1 MTRSEVKLSEINKF
15 VGYKSKTLT
24 VTLSETKGYLK
35 KLVQEVKT
43 IQKSLFPQ
51 RYYVY
56 RRDSGILQ
64 VYDKPEGIPKHTYY
78 AKQLKMVE
86 KSEVS

>member
-1 MTRSEVKLSEINKF
+1 MAATIKSLNRSEVKLCDINKF
-15 VGYKSKTLT
+15 VGYKSKTLE

-35 KLVQEVKT
+35 KLVQEVKM
-43 IQKSLFPQ
+43 IQKSIFPT

-64 VYDKPEGIPKHTYY
+64 VYDNPEGIPK
-78 AKQLKMVE
+78 
-86 KSEVS
+86 